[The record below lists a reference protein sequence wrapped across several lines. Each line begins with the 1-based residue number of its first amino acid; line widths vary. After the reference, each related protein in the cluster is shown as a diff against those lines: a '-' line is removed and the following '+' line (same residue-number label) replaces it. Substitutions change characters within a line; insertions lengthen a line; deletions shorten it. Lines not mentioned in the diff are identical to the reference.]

1 MKKMFIS
8 TSDWAILSS
17 LSKGGPASGGGP
29 NRSEAD
35 MPHRTNSGHHG
46 AYDAEAAGF
55 WIFAAVIV
63 VIAFRDVLPLLA
75 VALTLLALAFAIATA
90 AWWVSRNATT
100 ASVTHLRP
108 ALTGQREP
116 KRAPARSSR
125 RGTRAA

>member
-1 MKKMFIS
+1 MFNGTQIGQPFHRFQQ
-8 TSDWAILSS
+8 AV
-17 LSKGGPASGGGP
+17 PYQAVAP

-35 MPHRTNSGHHG
+35 MPHKTNSGHHG
-46 AYDAEAAGF
+46 AYDAEAAAF
-55 WIFAAVIV
+55 WIFAGVIV

-75 VALTLLALAFAIATA
+75 IALTLLALAFAIATA

-108 ALTGQREP
+108 ALTGQPDP

-125 RGTRAA
+125 HGPRAA